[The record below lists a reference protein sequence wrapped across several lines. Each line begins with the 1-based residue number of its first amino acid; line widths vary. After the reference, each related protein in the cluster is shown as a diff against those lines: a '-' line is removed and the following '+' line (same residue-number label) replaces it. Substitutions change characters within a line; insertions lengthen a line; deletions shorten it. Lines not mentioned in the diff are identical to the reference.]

1 MSSTARQSPSPS
13 SPASA
18 PSLQAWQVSAGGI
31 AGLVLTI
38 GLARFAYTPLLP
50 VMQAQTGLGD
60 AAAGSLAA
68 VNYAGYMCGALLAA
82 WVEDPR
88 WRHRLYLWGLLVALG
103 STAMM
108 AASPQGWVW
117 ALSRFL
123 GGLSGAAGLLLCS
136 GLVLG
141 WLMRAGRRP
150 ELGVHF
156 SGLGLG
162 IVVSAV
168 GAMLM
173 GLWQWNWA
181 AQWWGFAAVGLPLA
195 LLAWRWAPPP
205 PPAAPAG
212 APAGAPNARWMRW
225 MLAAYFCA
233 GWGFVIGA
241 TFTVTIVER
250 QPLLAGQGPWAWLLV
265 GLSATPAV
273 FVWDRMARRLGD
285 VNALMVAFVLQ
296 IGSVLLPALSG
307 SLAAALLGALLYGGT
322 AIGIVS
328 MTLALVGRRSPGN
341 PGKAM
346 ARLTLSYGA
355 AQITAPALAGAMAQ
369 ASGHYQAALWITAA
383 VMSAGL
389 AILVVLRGLEG
400 GRQG

>member
-1 MSSTARQSPSPS
+1 MR
-13 SPASA
+13 
-18 PSLQAWQVSAGGI
+18 AWQVSAGGI

-68 VNYAGYMCGALLAA
+68 VNYAGYMCGALLTA

-88 WRHRLYLWGLLVALG
+88 WRHRLYLWGLLVALLT
-103 STAMM
+103 TAMM

-117 ALSRFL
+117 VLSRFL

-212 APAGAPNARWMRW
+212 APAGAPDARWMRW

-296 IGSVLLPALSG
+296 IASVLLPALSG

-369 ASGHYQAALWITAA
+369 ASGHYQAALWITAV

-400 GRQG
+400 SRQG